1 MLKYIGILEL
11 VYLFSLYSVGIPIH
25 IAVDVNGAT
34 LVNVARMIVIIMV
47 RRANSVGLSDTS
59 VCIISHYFSSI
70 RNIFGITRTNC
81 VRRALPAGIRD
92 IRTAAVTIRIHLT
105 RIDADDVDARRAKV
119 EFAIGSINHPA
130 GTRSIPITTETD
142 VTIIDYIIRM
152 KVRKELVRRVP

>member
-92 IRTAAVTIRIHLT
+92 IRTADVTARIHII
-105 RIDADDVDARRAKV
+105 RMVVVVVEVRRAKV
-119 EFAIGSINHPA
+119 DFSW
-130 GTRSIPITTETD
+130 
-142 VTIIDYIIRM
+142 
-152 KVRKELVRRVP
+152 